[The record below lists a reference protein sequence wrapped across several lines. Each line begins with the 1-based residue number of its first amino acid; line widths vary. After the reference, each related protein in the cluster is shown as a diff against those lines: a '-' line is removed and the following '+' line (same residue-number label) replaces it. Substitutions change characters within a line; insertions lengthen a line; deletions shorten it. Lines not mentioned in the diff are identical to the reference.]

1 MKRSEIRGNR
11 RRFDHAP
18 GLHFV
23 PSGLRK
29 NERKAKSRK
38 QNADRRNWYS
48 AVASATAAP
57 PDGEAH
63 IYRRST
69 AVLVPRSLSSQGTK
83 PQARLPGTRR
93 DTFCASF
100 ERALPAPACP
110 SPAKAP
116 RAPVWCRRDDAQS
129 RPRARVASPP
139 AGTALARAIRDCL
152 PGRVRHRRG
161 SEFYVTETATY
172 VNVGVT
178 RNHPEI
184 RAAQPRTLK
193 DDGTQSRLLPTL
205 ELNYLQN
212 RQASILVGASARTS
226 RGSQRAPIAQASWV
240 PFAANSG

>member
-1 MKRSEIRGNR
+1 MPRHCHVKRESGERRETGGGACLVLRANPLRKCVARMKRSEIRGNR

-69 AVLVPRSLSSQGTK
+69 AVLVPRSLSSQGTQ

-110 SPAKAP
+110 SPAIAP
-116 RAPVWCRRDDAQS
+116 RAPVI
-129 RPRARVASPP
+129 V
-139 AGTALARAIRDCL
+139 
-152 PGRVRHRRG
+152 
-161 SEFYVTETATY
+161 
-172 VNVGVT
+172 
-178 RNHPEI
+178 PE
-184 RAAQPRTLK
+184 R
-193 DDGTQSRLLPTL
+193 
-205 ELNYLQN
+205 
-212 RQASILVGASARTS
+212 
-226 RGSQRAPIAQASWV
+226 
-240 PFAANSG
+240 

>member
-1 MKRSEIRGNR
+1 MCSGWDPSYDGCKSSKGCSTSPQTPPPPSFAAAQLRMVPLPRLHAGGRTTSFPRRALHLPLAIGERVGVRGPERPSLPRHGPVKRESGERRAKSEERRETGGGACLVLRANPLRKCVARMKRSEIRGNR

-69 AVLVPRSLSSQGTK
+69 AVLVPRSLSSQGTQ

-116 RAPVWCRRDDAQS
+116 RAPV
-129 RPRARVASPP
+129 V
-139 AGTALARAIRDCL
+139 
-152 PGRVRHRRG
+152 
-161 SEFYVTETATY
+161 
-172 VNVGVT
+172 
-178 RNHPEI
+178 
-184 RAAQPRTLK
+184 
-193 DDGTQSRLLPTL
+193 
-205 ELNYLQN
+205 
-212 RQASILVGASARTS
+212 
-226 RGSQRAPIAQASWV
+226 V
-240 PFAANSG
+240 P